1 MDYARFQMDY
11 SLIKGYR
18 DESLERFLEQWSGD
32 SDYIT
37 AHTSGS
43 TGLPKEICLLKSDMI
58 NSALATCRFFDIG
71 KGSRMANPLSVDY
84 IAGKM
89 MVVRALMSGSELWI
103 EKPSM
108 MPLKGW
114 ESNELI
120 DLLPVVPAQIP
131 GLIDSGR
138 INCVKNIIIGGSK
151 LDQNVEDVLVEN
163 KVSAYCT
170 YGMTET
176 CSHVA
181 MRKIGQE
188 AYSAMPDFRFS
199 KDERGCLVIVSSKM
213 SFGRLV
219 TNDVVDLESSASFRW
234 IGRFDNVINS
244 GGIKLFP
251 EQIES
256 KIADLIIGR
265 NFYISSRP
273 SDTWGNEAILFI
285 EGLNPINGLSEIL
298 SDRLTRYERPKA
310 IIYKEHFKR
319 TSSGKVIRC

>member
-1 MDYARFQMDY
+1 MDY

-18 DESLERFLEQWSGD
+18 NDSLEHFLEQWSGGE
-32 SDYIT
+32 DYIT

-43 TGLPKEICLLKSDMI
+43 TGSPKEIRLLKSDMI

-71 KGSRMANPLSVDY
+71 KGSRMVNPLSVDY

-89 MVVRALMSGSELWI
+89 MVVRALVSDSELWI

-108 MPLKGW
+108 TPLKDW
-114 ESNELI
+114 ESGDLI

-131 GLIDSGR
+131 GLMASGR
-138 INCVKNIIIGGSK
+138 MRCVKNIIIGGSK
-151 LDQNVEDVLVEN
+151 LDRSIEESLVEN
-163 KVSAYCT
+163 GVSAYCT

-188 AYSAMPDFRFS
+188 VYSAMPGFRFS
-199 KDERGCLVIVSSKM
+199 KDERGCLVIESSSM

-219 TNDVVDLESSASFRW
+219 TNDVVDLESATSFRW
-234 IGRFDNVINS
+234 VGRFDNVINS
-244 GGIKLFP
+244 GGIKFFP
-251 EQIES
+251 EQIEA

-265 NFYISSRP
+265 DFYISSRP
-273 SDTWGNEAILFI
+273 SATWGNELILLI
-285 EGLNPINGLSEIL
+285 EGSKPINGLSENL

-310 IIYKEHFKR
+310 IIYKEHFMR
-319 TSSGKVIRC
+319 TSSGKIIRD